1 MVSTEG
7 ERMPASLLIDKNG
20 EIRYEHFGESM
31 SDIPENLQILS
42 PPDDLT
48 KNEIQTSSVVYYAG
62 C

>member
-1 MVSTEG
+1 
-7 ERMPASLLIDKNG
+7 MPASLLIDKNG